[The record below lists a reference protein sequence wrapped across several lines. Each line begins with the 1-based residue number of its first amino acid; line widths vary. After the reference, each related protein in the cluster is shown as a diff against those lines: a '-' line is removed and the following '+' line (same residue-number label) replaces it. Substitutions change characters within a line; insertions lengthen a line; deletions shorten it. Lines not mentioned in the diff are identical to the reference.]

1 MAFTYSFVDNEIYGT
16 DDINDITRS
25 LTGAG
30 VAPFVSK
37 DSYSVTDLNAL
48 TAEVVTSGV
57 SLDGCKCTAEN
68 PGTAEMTIMVGQG
81 IIFFESG
88 VRLTV
93 DSDGYIFSVTPNTAG
108 YVFAYF
114 SPTLQKANII
124 FDTELPSNGEYVL
137 LAELAENG
145 ALTDKRAFA
154 RSKVATMGRNI
165 ATKLQFVAT
174 EKTLLETDGF
184 NCTYVVANVPDV
196 NLENFNYAMLVF
208 GEFSVSTSI
217 PPPRTCFYDLNK
229 NRALFSIYDSYYVR
243 NGGVFNSY
251 LSVIYKLCVI
261 DDKLCIV
268 ATCTQSEEK
277 NIIDCSEISAI
288 FM

>member
-1 MAFTYSFVDNEIYGT
+1 M
-16 DDINDITRS
+16 
-25 LTGAG
+25 
-30 VAPFVSK
+30 
-37 DSYSVTDLNAL
+37 
-48 TAEVVTSGV
+48 
-57 SLDGCKCTAEN
+57 
-68 PGTAEMTIMVGQG
+68 
-81 IIFFESG
+81 
-88 VRLTV
+88 
-93 DSDGYIFSVTPNTAG
+93 
-108 YVFAYF
+108 
-114 SPTLQKANII
+114 
-124 FDTELPSNGEYVL
+124 
-137 LAELAENG
+137 AELAENG